1 MEYDSGCYY
10 KSIYSGSFSCPNL
23 LRKNLPREGGQTGS
37 LFPGGSYLPRSP
49 SRSDQPVLR
58 KGTESDAGGGDH
70 RPQDFANVEKVY
82 SPEGRRL
89 GGVAEMILFRVIKT
103 FFLVLGVGLTF
114 AILVLLGEKTPVFL

>member
-1 MEYDSGCYY
+1 M
-10 KSIYSGSFSCPNL
+10 
-23 LRKNLPREGGQTGS
+23 RREGGKARSVLSGRS
-37 LFPGGSYLPRSP
+37 SFSRSP
-49 SRSDQPVLR
+49 ARSHQPVLR